1 MGANERRPAPKN
13 GSVLVRDIA
22 MKRFT
27 ICASVTFMLAGSST
41 AFAGPHCHVP
51 MADWQPREALQAK
64 VSALG
69 WNIQRIK
76 TDDGCYKVY
85 ALDNNGQRVKAK
97 FDPATLEQ
105 LKVER
110 DRH

>member
-1 MGANERRPAPKN
+1 
-13 GSVLVRDIA
+13 
-22 MKRFT
+22 MKRLSIAT
-27 ICASVTFMLAGSST
+27 ALAVILSLTSE
-41 AFAGPHCHVP
+41 AYAGPHCHAV
-51 MADWQPREALQAK
+51 MGDWQPREALQAK

-69 WNIQRIK
+69 WTVQRIK

-85 ALDNNGQRVKAK
+85 ARDQNGQRIKAK

>member
-1 MGANERRPAPKN
+1 
-13 GSVLVRDIA
+13 
-22 MKRFT
+22 MKRIT
-27 ICASVTFMLAGSST
+27 ALASVALMLMGSQL
-41 AFAGPHCHVP
+41 ALAGPHCDVA

-69 WNIQRIK
+69 WSVQRIK

-85 ALDNNGQRVKAK
+85 ARDQNGQRIKAK
-97 FDPATLEQ
+97 FNPATLEQ

-110 DRH
+110 DHH

>member
-1 MGANERRPAPKN
+1 MKHTA
-13 GSVLVRDIA
+13 IA
-22 MKRFT
+22 MTMIFT
-27 ICASVTFMLAGSST
+27 LGCAPSAY
-41 AFAGPHCHVP
+41 AGPHCHVA

-69 WNIQRIK
+69 WTLQRIK

-85 ALDNNGQRVKAK
+85 ARDQSGQNIKVK

-105 LKVER
+105 LKSKHDR
-110 DRH
+110 D

>member
-1 MGANERRPAPKN
+1 
-13 GSVLVRDIA
+13 
-22 MKRFT
+22 MKRIT
-27 ICASVTFMLAGSST
+27 IAASIALTLAGADS

-69 WNIQRIK
+69 WSVQRIK

-85 ALDNNGQRVKAK
+85 ARDQNGQWIKAK

-110 DRH
+110 DRD

>member
-1 MGANERRPAPKN
+1 
-13 GSVLVRDIA
+13 

-27 ICASVTFMLAGSST
+27 VPASIVFTLIGSPH

-69 WNIQRIK
+69 WSVQRIK

-85 ALDNNGQRVKAK
+85 ALDNTGQRIKAK

-110 DRH
+110 DHR

>member
-1 MGANERRPAPKN
+1 
-13 GSVLVRDIA
+13 
-22 MKRFT
+22 MKRIT
-27 ICASVTFMLAGSST
+27 IPISIALMLVGSSA
-41 AFAGPHCHVP
+41 AFAGPHCHVA

-69 WNIQRIK
+69 WSLQRIK

-85 ALDNNGQRVKAK
+85 ALDSTGQRIKAK

-105 LKVER
+105 LNTEHER
-110 DRH
+110 H

>member
-1 MGANERRPAPKN
+1 
-13 GSVLVRDIA
+13 

-27 ICASVTFMLAGSST
+27 ARATLVMALIGPNLAY
-41 AFAGPHCHVP
+41 AGPHCHVA

-64 VSALG
+64 VTAMG
-69 WNIQRIK
+69 WSVQRIK

-85 ALDNNGQRVKAK
+85 ARDQNGQRIKAK

-105 LKVER
+105 LKLER
-110 DRH
+110 DHH